1 MSLAEKQ
8 IATAKEFVNGY
19 NEWTA
24 EGLLRARS
32 DDCVHAVLP
41 VSMNRPPRTNA
52 EYKLF
57 FGNLEPLMKEFKV
70 RRCNLGRSCS
80 SIG

>member
-57 FGNLEPLMKEFKV
+57 FGNMEPLMKDFKV
-70 RRCNLGRSCS
+70 RHGH
-80 SIG
+80 